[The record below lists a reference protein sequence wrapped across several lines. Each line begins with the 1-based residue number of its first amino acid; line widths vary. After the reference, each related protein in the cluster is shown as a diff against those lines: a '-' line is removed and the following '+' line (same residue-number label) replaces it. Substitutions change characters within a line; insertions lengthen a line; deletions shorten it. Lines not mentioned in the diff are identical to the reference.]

1 MAYARHQKTPS
12 SGGESHGGIELCIHQ
27 KDMKTRTL
35 DPPSDRT
42 PRSPSVN
49 SGATREEVGKSHSIS
64 GRVA

>member
-12 SGGESHGGIELCIHQ
+12 SGGEPHGAIDLKIHQ

-42 PRSPSVN
+42 PRKPSVN
-49 SGATREEVGKSHSIS
+49 DGATREEVGKAHSI
-64 GRVA
+64 GDRCA